1 MLNGLHFVVTGG
13 TGALGS
19 AVVRQIIGHGGYC
32 HVPCVDARE
41 LDRFDLADH
50 PRVRVTM
57 GGELRDERTVAAF
70 YGSIASLWGSIH
82 CAGGF
87 AMSPF
92 TDTPLAGFLELFDT
106 NAVSCFLSCREA
118 VKAMRRNSGAEIA
131 AMAQAAG
138 TGTTA
143 GPESGGGGRRPG
155 RGRIVNVAA
164 RPALEPRHGAGMTA
178 YTVSKAAVAALT
190 QALAEEVAGEEI
202 LVNAVVP
209 SIMDTRA
216 NRRAMPDADFSKW
229 ATLDEVASTIVF
241 LASPA
246 NCSTRGGLVPVYG
259 GS

>member
-92 TDTPLAGFLELFDT
+92 TDTPLAVFLELFDT

-118 VKAMRRNSGAEIA
+118 VKAMRRNSGPEVA
-131 AMAQAAG
+131 AMAHAAG
-138 TGTTA
+138 TGPAAT
-143 GPESGGGGRRPG
+143 PESAGGGGETT
-155 RGRIVNVAA
+155 RIARAQRHGILRAA
-164 RPALEPRHGAGMTA
+164 RALTSTAGLRFSRPRPRRSVPGAGR
-178 YTVSKAAVAALT
+178 S
-190 QALAEEVAGEEI
+190 
-202 LVNAVVP
+202 
-209 SIMDTRA
+209 
-216 NRRAMPDADFSKW
+216 
-229 ATLDEVASTIVF
+229 
-241 LASPA
+241 
-246 NCSTRGGLVPVYG
+246 
-259 GS
+259 